1 MTWGVLTAKL
11 RACVN
16 LLETRIIF
24 IRSPSVPSRTQL
36 PVNSER
42 IGLLI
47 DRLPQL
53 QGLNRQVRR
62 LLALQDILTEVLP
75 ESLASSTTVAL
86 SAADELVLFVDNG
99 AAAAKLKQLAPRLL
113 ASFQQ
118 QRHEVTAIRVQVQVR
133 IRHNPL
139 PQKHISLSLIACQA
153 IYELSATLK
162 PSPLK
167 SALQRLGGRKPSHQ
181 HD

>member
-1 MTWGVLTAKL
+1 M
-11 RACVN
+11 
-16 LLETRIIF
+16 
-24 IRSPSVPSRTQL
+24 
-36 PVNSER
+36 NSER

-99 AAAAKLKQLAPRLL
+99 SVAAKLKQLAPRILV
-113 ASFQQ
+113 FFRQQ
-118 QRHEVTAIRVQVQVR
+118 GHEVTAIRVQVQVR

-139 PQKHISLSLIACQA
+139 LQKQILLSPTARRAIS
-153 IYELSATLK
+153 ELSATLDI
-162 PSPLK
+162 SPLK
-167 SALQRLGGRKPSHQ
+167 SALERLGRRKAPLSDH

>member
-1 MTWGVLTAKL
+1 
-11 RACVN
+11 
-16 LLETRIIF
+16 
-24 IRSPSVPSRTQL
+24 
-36 PVNSER
+36 VNSER

-75 ESLASSTTVAL
+75 DSLASSTTVAL

-99 AAAAKLKQLAPRLL
+99 AAAAKLKQLAPRILI
-113 ASFQQ
+113 FFR
-118 QRHEVTAIRVQVQVR
+118 QRAHEVTAIRVQVQVR

-139 PQKHISLSLIACQA
+139 PQKQISLSPTARQA
-153 IYELSATLK
+153 ISELSATLDA
-162 PSPLK
+162 SPLK
-167 SALQRLGGRKPSHQ
+167 SALERLGRRKTPLSDH

>member
-1 MTWGVLTAKL
+1 
-11 RACVN
+11 
-16 LLETRIIF
+16 
-24 IRSPSVPSRTQL
+24 
-36 PVNSER
+36 VNSER

-99 AAAAKLKQLAPRLL
+99 SAAAKLKQLAPRILV
-113 ASFQQ
+113 FFRE

-139 PQKHISLSLIACQA
+139 PPKQISLSPVARQA
-153 IYELSATLK
+153 ISELSATLDA
-162 PSPLK
+162 SPLK
-167 SALQRLGGRKPSHQ
+167 SALQRLGGRKRQLSDHN
-181 HD
+181 D

>member
-1 MTWGVLTAKL
+1 M
-11 RACVN
+11 
-16 LLETRIIF
+16 
-24 IRSPSVPSRTQL
+24 
-36 PVNSER
+36 NSER

-62 LLALQDILTEVLP
+62 LLALQDILNEVLP

-99 AAAAKLKQLAPRLL
+99 SAAAKLKQLAPRI
-113 ASFQQ
+113 SVFFRQQ
-118 QRHEVTAIRVQVQVR
+118 GHEVTAIRVQVQVR

-139 PQKHISLSLIACQA
+139 PQKHIFLSLTARQA
-153 IYELSATLK
+153 ISELSATLEA
-162 PSPLK
+162 SPLK
-167 SALQRLGGRKPSHQ
+167 SALERLGRHEAPLSDRQK
-181 HD
+181 

>member
-1 MTWGVLTAKL
+1 
-11 RACVN
+11 
-16 LLETRIIF
+16 
-24 IRSPSVPSRTQL
+24 
-36 PVNSER
+36 VNSER

-75 ESLASSTTVAL
+75 DKLASSTTVAL
-86 SAADELVLFVDNG
+86 SAADDLVLFADNG
-99 AAAAKLKQLAPRLL
+99 AAGAKLKQLAPRIL
-113 ASFQQ
+113 AFFR
-118 QRHEVTAIRVQVQVR
+118 QRGHEVTAIRVQVQVR

-139 PQKHISLSLIACQA
+139 PQKQISLSPTACQA
-153 IYELSATLK
+153 ISELSATLGA
-162 PSPLK
+162 SPLK
-167 SALQRLGGRKPSHQ
+167 SALERLGRRKTRLSDH

>member
-1 MTWGVLTAKL
+1 
-11 RACVN
+11 
-16 LLETRIIF
+16 
-24 IRSPSVPSRTQL
+24 
-36 PVNSER
+36 VNSQR

-53 QGLNRQVRR
+53 QGLNRQVRL

-75 ESLASSTTVAL
+75 DSLASSTTVAL
-86 SAADELVLFVDNG
+86 SAADELVLFADNG
-99 AAAAKLKQLAPRLL
+99 AAAAKLKQLAPRILI
-113 ASFQQ
+113 FFRQQ
-118 QRHEVTAIRVQVQVR
+118 GHEVTAIRVQVQVR

-139 PQKHISLSLIACQA
+139 PQKQISLSPTARQA
-153 IYELSATLK
+153 ISELSATLE

-167 SALQRLGGRKPSHQ
+167 SALERLGHRKTLLSDH

>member
-1 MTWGVLTAKL
+1 VT
-11 RACVN
+11 
-16 LLETRIIF
+16 
-24 IRSPSVPSRTQL
+24 
-36 PVNSER
+36 SER

-75 ESLASSTTVAL
+75 DSLASSTTVAL
-86 SAADELVLFVDNG
+86 SAANELVLFADSG
-99 AAAAKLKQLAPRLL
+99 AIAAKLKLLAPRILD
-113 ASFQQ
+113 FFRQQ
-118 QRHEVTAIRVQVQVR
+118 GHEVTAIRVQVQVR

-139 PQKHISLSLIACQA
+139 PQKQISLSPIARQA
-153 IYELSATLK
+153 ISELSSTLGA
-162 PSPLK
+162 SPLK
-167 SALQRLGGRKPSHQ
+167 SALERLGRRKMPLSDR

>member
-1 MTWGVLTAKL
+1 
-11 RACVN
+11 
-16 LLETRIIF
+16 
-24 IRSPSVPSRTQL
+24 
-36 PVNSER
+36 VNSER

-75 ESLASSTTVAL
+75 DKLASSTTVAL
-86 SAADELVLFVDNG
+86 SAADDLVLFADNG
-99 AAAAKLKQLAPRLL
+99 AAAAKLKQLAPRIL
-113 ASFQQ
+113 AFFR
-118 QRHEVTAIRVQVQVR
+118 QRGHEVTAVRVQVQVR

-139 PQKHISLSLIACQA
+139 PQKQISLSPTACQA
-153 IYELSATLK
+153 ISELSATLGA
-162 PSPLK
+162 SPLK
-167 SALQRLGGRKPSHQ
+167 SALERLGRRKTRLSDH

>member
-1 MTWGVLTAKL
+1 M
-11 RACVN
+11 
-16 LLETRIIF
+16 
-24 IRSPSVPSRTQL
+24 
-36 PVNSER
+36 NSER

-86 SAADELVLFVDNG
+86 SAADELVLFADNG
-99 AAAAKLKQLAPRLL
+99 AAAAKLKQLAPRILI
-113 ASFQQ
+113 FFRQQ
-118 QRHEVTAIRVQVQVR
+118 GHEVTAIRVQVQVR

-139 PQKHISLSLIACQA
+139 PQKQISLSPTAREA
-153 IYELSATLK
+153 ISELSATLGA
-162 PSPLK
+162 SPLK
-167 SALQRLGGRKPSHQ
+167 SALERLGRRKAPLSDH

>member
-1 MTWGVLTAKL
+1 
-11 RACVN
+11 
-16 LLETRIIF
+16 
-24 IRSPSVPSRTQL
+24 
-36 PVNSER
+36 VNSER

-75 ESLASSTTVAL
+75 DRLASSTTVAL
-86 SAADELVLFVDNG
+86 SAADDLVLLADNG
-99 AAAAKLKQLAPRLL
+99 AAGAKLKQLAPRIL
-113 ASFQQ
+113 AFFR
-118 QRHEVTAIRVQVQVR
+118 QRGHEVTAIRVQVQVR

-139 PQKHISLSLIACQA
+139 PQKQISLSPTACQA
-153 IYELSATLK
+153 ISELSATLGA
-162 PSPLK
+162 SPLK
-167 SALQRLGGRKPSHQ
+167 SALERIGRRKTRLSDH

>member
-1 MTWGVLTAKL
+1 MT
-11 RACVN
+11 
-16 LLETRIIF
+16 
-24 IRSPSVPSRTQL
+24 
-36 PVNSER
+36 SER

-62 LLALQDILTEVLP
+62 LLALQDLLTEVLP
-75 ESLASSTTVAL
+75 GSLASSTTVVL
-86 SAADELVLFVDNG
+86 SDADELVLFADNG
-99 AAAAKLKQLAPRLL
+99 AAAAKLKQLAPRILI
-113 ASFQQ
+113 FFR
-118 QRHEVTAIRVQVQVR
+118 QRGHEVTAIRVQVQVR

-139 PQKHISLSLIACQA
+139 PQKQFFLGPTARQA
-153 IYELSATLK
+153 ISEFSATLD

-167 SALQRLGGRKPSHQ
+167 SALERLGRPKTPLSGR